1 MIGIITT
8 AVIIAFLIL
17 IIIFLISALPLYFAV
32 KLLNGKTTLFKTA
45 IVTLISGI
53 IVSIINFLFR
63 TWGALIAF
71 IVLIWIY
78 HEVFRLKWYKAALV
92 WLIHLAFIVVFNFI
106 FGLIAAILGI
116 TFRSIFWF

>member
-8 AVIIAFLIL
+8 AVIITFFVL

-32 KLLNGKTTLFKTA
+32 TILNGKTTLFKTA
-45 IVTLISGI
+45 VVTLISGI
-53 IVSIINFLFR
+53 IVSIINLIFR

-71 IVLIWIY
+71 VVLIWIY
-78 HEVFRLKWYKAALV
+78 HEVFRLKWHKAVLV

-106 FGLIAAILGI
+106 FGFIATVSGI
-116 TFRSIFWF
+116 ALSSIWF

>member
-8 AVIIAFLIL
+8 AAIIAFIIL

-45 IVTLISGI
+45 VVTLISGI
-53 IVSIINFLFR
+53 VVSIIKLIFE

-71 IVLIWIY
+71 VILIWVY
-78 HEVFRLKWYKAALV
+78 HEIFRLKWHKAVLV
-92 WLIHLAFIVVFNFI
+92 WLIHLAFIVIFNFL
-106 FGLIAAILGI
+106 FGLIATVSGI
-116 TFRSIFWF
+116 ALASVWF